1 VYNWYGFDIGLSA
14 KRNRLAREARTE
26 LAMFLDDD
34 VMWTNSIDIPRALSI
49 LRAGADVVSFGMSD
63 RGPYTGSLRVKEG
76 VLYRCIRDVVPSPL
90 DADCLSTE
98 IAHNQMLGKSKFYQ
112 DHPWDERLKLQ
123 EHEIWFLSI
132 QNSSKIVSCP
142 KMILK
147 HARHLTREYNAMR
160 DRNFRRL
167 WKDMYGIKY
176 YREKCLA

>member
-1 VYNWYGFDIGLSA
+1 
-14 KRNRLAREARTE
+14 
-26 LAMFLDDD
+26 MFLDDD